1 MTTMNQTARLTLI
14 LLIPLLGGGCNSLLG
29 DKLADSKAKK
39 NEAEKPTALETAPRA
54 PAPRISPS
62 THMVA
67 GQMLERQGD
76 FAGAVEQYEK
86 VVIADP
92 RQPDGYNRLGIVYQ
106 KMNRFVD
113 ADQIFRK
120 GIVAAPGSAMLHNNL
135 GFNFLQQKQFEE
147 AEKSFRDALAL
158 SPQFKRARMNLGI
171 VLAHQGKFDVGVSEF
186 SKVVSADVAHFNVAA
201 VAMQTGNF
209 PQCEKSL
216 RKALSIN
223 PNCPGAREQ
232 LQRVSHLVASTPS
245 TTPAQPMKPLSPLA
259 GNTGPE
265 TGSP

>member
-1 MTTMNQTARLTLI
+1 MNQSARLCLL
-14 LLIPLLGGGCNSLLG
+14 LLIPLMGGGCNSLLG

-39 NEAEKPTALETAPRA
+39 REAEKTLPDQSAPRA

-76 FAGAVEQYEK
+76 FVGALEQYEK

-106 KMNRFVD
+106 KMSRYVD

-120 GIVAAPGSAMLHNNL
+120 GLVAVPGSAMLHNNL

-158 SPQFKRARMNLGI
+158 SPQFKRAQMNLGI
-171 VLAHQGKFDVGVSEF
+171 ALAHQGKFDGSVGEF
-186 SKVVSADVAHFNVAA
+186 AKVVSTDVAHFNVAA
-201 VAMQTGNF
+201 IAMQTGNF

-216 RKALSIN
+216 RQALRIN
-223 PNCPGAREQ
+223 PNCPGAKEQ
-232 LQRVSHLVASTPS
+232 LQRVSHLVATTPS
-245 TTPAQPMKPLSPLA
+245 PTQPSKPLSPLA
-259 GNTGPE
+259 GNAGQE

>member
-1 MTTMNQTARLTLI
+1 MNQTARLCLF
-14 LLIPLLGGGCNSLLG
+14 LLIPLMGGGCTSLLG
-29 DKLADSKAKK
+29 DKVADSKAKK
-39 NEAEKPTALETAPRA
+39 REAEKPTPQETALRA
-54 PAPRISPS
+54 PAPRISPN
-62 THMVA
+62 THLVA

-92 RQPDGYNRLGIVYQ
+92 RQPEGYNRIGIVYQ
-106 KMNRFVD
+106 KMNRFAD

-120 GIVAAPGSAMLHNNL
+120 GLVAAPGSAMLHNNL

-171 VLAHQGKFDVGVSEF
+171 VLAHQGRFDDGVGEF
-186 SKVVSADVAHFNVAA
+186 AKVVPVDVAHFNVAA

-216 RKALSIN
+216 RQALSIN
-223 PNCPGAREQ
+223 PNCPGAKEQ
-232 LQRVSHLVASTPS
+232 LQRVTRLAASTPS
-245 TTPAQPMKPLSPLA
+245 KTPTQPMKPLSPLA
-259 GNTGPE
+259 GNAGQE